1 MADGKIKLS
10 ENEPCRY
17 MIICGFLLNFFY
29 FLDNNTNTDRNI
41 MIKISQFWKTGTVA
55 E

>member
-17 MIICGFLLNFFY
+17 MIICGFLLNFFIF
-29 FLDNNTNTDRNI
+29 FLYTNTDRNI